1 MEAERRPGMGV
12 TAEKV
17 VADALSLPPALRV
30 FVAETLISY
39 FVSMVGDPFP
49 SRKRYDPAFG
59 VLP

>member
-1 MEAERRPGMGV
+1 MGV